1 VNHELP
7 QDILS
12 GLETGELTEAEADRR
27 MLANLECALIDAR
40 IALGEA
46 IHQGTPEQ
54 QLKASLCVARI
65 DASYQWFKE
74 RFVARVNR
82 RV

>member
-1 VNHELP
+1 MNHQTTIP

-12 GLETGELTEAEADRR
+12 GLETGELTEAEADRK
-27 MLANLECALIDAR
+27 MLVNLEGAVIKAR

-46 IHQGTPEQ
+46 LHQGTPEQ
-54 QLKASLCVARI
+54 QHKASLCVARI

-74 RFVARVNR
+74 RFVARVR
-82 RV
+82 G

>member
-1 VNHELP
+1 MNIP

-12 GLETGELTEAEADRR
+12 GLETGELTEAEADRQ
-27 MLANLECALIDAR
+27 MLANLEGAVIKAR
-40 IALGEA
+40 IELGKAL
-46 IHQGTPEQ
+46 HQGTPEQ

-74 RFVARVNR
+74 RFVARVRGSNG
-82 RV
+82 